1 MIIVMQMLK
10 VTYFPYSVKD
20 VEVDLGT
27 FQMKCGQKQRKTIY
41 FESSTLL
48 SYGEAVIGF
57 YQ

>member
-20 VEVDLGT
+20 VEADLGT
-27 FQMKCGQKQRKTIY
+27 LKMKRRQKQSKTIY

-48 SYGEAVIGF
+48 SKKKL
-57 YQ
+57 